1 MKIIED
7 LYQAEKENIINQN
20 IETLI
25 IIEITSFNLIH
36 ENY

>member
-7 LYQAEKENIINQN
+7 FYQAEKENIINQN